1 MLTVREAIVVEGRYD
16 KIKLS
21 GLVNAVIIET
31 GGFRV
36 FSDREKQ
43 ALIRQIAAK
52 NGILVLTDSDGAGF
66 VIRNF
71 LRGVVPPEQIKHC
84 YIPQVKGKEKRKAHA
99 GKEGLLGVEGVTDEM
114 ILQAIRQSGATILGE
129 TAAPKQPIT
138 KADLCALGLAGGQN
152 AARNRQKLLRS
163 PRQYAHRKIKNP
175 PAHTRHEHP
184 GCRGAD
190 GLHRRG
196 PFLPHLQKADR
207 ADSRRISQRRALNRR
222 GLRCSLPNQLT
233 VFS

>member
-1 MLTVREAIVVEGRYD
+1 MLTVREAIIVEGRYD
-16 KIKLS
+16 KIKLG

-43 ALIRQIAAK
+43 ALIRRIAAK

-84 YIPQVKGKEKRKAHA
+84 YVPQVRGKEKRKAH
-99 GKEGLLGVEGVTDEM
+99 
-114 ILQAIRQSGATILGE
+114 QSGATILGE

-152 AARNRQKLLRS
+152 AARNRQKLLR
-163 PRQYAHRKIKNP
+163 HL
-175 PAHTRHEHP
+175 
-184 GCRGAD
+184 D
-190 GLHRRG
+190 
-196 PFLPHLQKADR
+196 LPTYLSAN
-207 ADSRRISQRRALNRR
+207 AMLAALNC
-222 GLRCSLPNQLT
+222 LYSKEELT
-233 VFS
+233 ALLQEADIQ

>member
-99 GKEGLLGVEGVTDEM
+99 GKEGLLGVEGMTDEM
-114 ILQAIRQSGATILGE
+114 ILRAIRQSGATILGE

-152 AARNRQKLLRS
+152 AARNRQKLLR
-163 PRQYAHRKIKNP
+163 HL
-175 PAHTRHEHP
+175 
-184 GCRGAD
+184 D
-190 GLHRRG
+190 
-196 PFLPHLQKADR
+196 LPTYLSAN
-207 ADSRRISQRRALNRR
+207 AMLAALNC
-222 GLRCSLPNQLT
+222 LYSKEEITALLQEADIQ
-233 VFS
+233 